1 MKKYCTFFT
10 LLFLFFKICLIAQ
23 DQHFTQFYASP
34 LTLNPALTGA
44 FGGKYRVAIIYRD
57 QWRNV
62 LDNPYVTMGGAI
74 DTRFTLN
81 SRRKRSKDAFGV
93 GVQFFSD
100 RVPSI
105 DFSTNQINIS
115 GAFHK
120 SLNKNADQF
129 LSLGVQLGI
138 AQRNVNYE
146 RIDFGDQFN
155 GNNGYTEPT
164 GEVLPENNFSYGD
177 ISVGLHYSS
186 APRKGVGF
194 FIGGAMHHLLEPQV
208 SFYIDR
214 NPRDGT
220 QFNGNNKLLR
230 KYTAHFGVQIP
241 VGERVQ
247 VLPRAMAYMQGAHLA
262 ANAGTNLRLLVDD
275 ISGTAVHVGGWV
287 RSVRN
292 EDDKFSLDAV
302 VALVG
307 LEFNNFLLGFSY
319 DANLNYLGTSGQ
331 RQGAFEISL
340 AFLGQYE
347 DETVLCP
354 KF

>member
-1 MKKYCTFFT
+1 MKKICTLFT
-10 LLFLFFKICLIAQ
+10 VLFVFTTYLIAQ

-44 FGGKYRVAIIYRD
+44 FSGKYRLAMIYRD

-62 LDNPYVTMGGAI
+62 LDNPYITMGGAI
-74 DTRFTLN
+74 DTRFQF
-81 SRRKRSKDAFGV
+81 SSQRRRTKDAFGA

-100 RVPSI
+100 RVPSV
-105 DFSTNQINIS
+105 DLNTNQINLS

-120 SLNKNADQF
+120 SLNRNANQF
-129 LSLGVQLGI
+129 LSLGVQLGVG
-138 AQRNVNYE
+138 QRNVNYE
-146 RIDFGDQFN
+146 RLDFGDQFN

-186 APRKGVGF
+186 APARGTGF
-194 FIGGAMHHLLEPQV
+194 FLGGAMHHVTEPQV
-208 SFYIDR
+208 SFFIDK
-214 NPRDGT
+214 NPNDNV

-230 KYTAHFGVQIP
+230 KYTAHLGLQIP
-241 VGERVQ
+241 LGERVQ
-247 VLPRAMAYMQGAHLA
+247 LLPRAMAHLQGPHLA
-262 ANAGTNLRLLVDD
+262 ANAGTNIRLLLNDL
-275 ISGTAVHVGGWV
+275 SGTALHLGSWV

-292 EDDKFSLDAV
+292 EDARFSLDVAV
-302 VALVG
+302 GMLG

-319 DANLNYLGTSGQ
+319 DAGLNTLINGTGRRRS
-331 RQGAFEISL
+331 AFEVSL

-347 DETVLCP
+347 DDTVLCP
-354 KF
+354 SF

>member
-1 MKKYCTFFT
+1 MKKISTLFTFV
-10 LLFLFFKICLIAQ
+10 FLVTIILKAQ

-34 LTLNPALTGA
+34 LTLNPALSGA
-44 FGGKYRVAIIYRD
+44 FDGKYRLAIVYRD

-62 LDNPYVTMGGAI
+62 LDDPYVTFGGAL
-74 DTRFTLN
+74 DTRFKLRL
-81 SRRKRSKDAFGV
+81 RRRQSNDAFGA

-100 RVPSI
+100 RVSSV
-105 DFSTNQINIS
+105 DFSTNQIMVS

-120 SLNKNADQF
+120 SLNRNANQF

-146 RIDFGDQFN
+146 RLNFADQFN
-155 GNNGYTEPT
+155 GSTGYTDPT
-164 GEVLPENNFSYGD
+164 GEILPENNFSYGD

-186 APRKGVGF
+186 APRRKIGV
-194 FIGGAMHHLLEPQV
+194 FIGGAIHHLTEPQV

-214 NPRDGT
+214 NDKDGT
-220 QFNGNNKLLR
+220 VFSGNNKLHR
-230 KYTAHFGVQIP
+230 KYTAHFGMQIP

-247 VLPRAMAYMQGAHLA
+247 ILPRAMAYLQGAHMA
-262 ANAGTNLRLLVDD
+262 ANAGTNLRFLVNDV
-275 ISGTAVHVGGWV
+275 SGTALHVGGWARPV
-287 RSVRN
+287 GN
-292 EDDKFSLDAV
+292 ENDKFSLDAV
-302 VALVG
+302 VAMVG

-319 DANLNYLGTSGQ
+319 DANLNAIGATGR

>member
-1 MKKYCTFFT
+1 MKKICTLFCITFF
-10 LLFLFFKICLIAQ
+10 FISILIGQ

-34 LTLNPALTGA
+34 LTLNPALSGA
-44 FGGKYRVAIIYRD
+44 FDGKYRLAIVYRD

-62 LDNPYVTMGGAI
+62 LDDPYVTFGGAL
-74 DTRFTLN
+74 DTRFKVNLR
-81 SRRKRSKDAFGV
+81 RRKTNDAFGA

-100 RVPSI
+100 RVSSV
-105 DFSTNQINIS
+105 DFSTNQIMVS

-120 SLNKNADQF
+120 ALNRDADQF
-129 LSLGVQLGI
+129 LSLGFQLGI

-146 RIDFGDQFN
+146 RLNFGDQFN
-155 GNNGYTEPT
+155 GTNGYTDPT

-186 APRKGVGF
+186 APRKKIGV
-194 FIGGAMHHLLEPQV
+194 FIGGAIHHLTEPQV
-208 SFYIDR
+208 SFFVDR
-214 NPRDGT
+214 NDKDGT
-220 QFNGNNKLLR
+220 VFSGDNKLHR
-230 KYTAHFGVQIP
+230 KYTLHFGMQIP
-241 VGERVQ
+241 TGERVQ
-247 VLPRAMAYMQGAHLA
+247 ILPRMMAYMQGAHLA
-262 ANAGTNLRLLVDD
+262 ANAGTNVRLLVNDV
-275 ISGTAVHVGGWV
+275 SGTAVHVGGWV
-287 RSVRN
+287 RPVGN
-292 EDDKFSLDAV
+292 ENDKFSLDAV
-302 VALVG
+302 VAMVG

-319 DANLNYLGTSGQ
+319 DANLNYLGTNGR